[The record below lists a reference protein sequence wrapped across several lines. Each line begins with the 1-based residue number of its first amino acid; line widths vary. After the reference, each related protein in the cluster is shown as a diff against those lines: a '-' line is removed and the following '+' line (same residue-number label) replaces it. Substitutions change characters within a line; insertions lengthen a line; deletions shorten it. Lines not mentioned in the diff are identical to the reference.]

1 MFKITSKNI
10 ILRWWILATQ
20 SEQKKNTRTT
30 STDVILVTLLLIWS
44 SFSKAFNTSVWC
56 FYIVL
61 NSYLM
66 VESFNE
72 SLKLVCENIGLE
84 ILSNTAILKNIYYE
98 KRFSLIF
105 FISNL
110 IMCTL
115 SVNTLTLNF
124 NSNYFEEKI
133 KI

>member
-1 MFKITSKNI
+1 
-10 ILRWWILATQ
+10 
-20 SEQKKNTRTT
+20 
-30 STDVILVTLLLIWS
+30 
-44 SFSKAFNTSVWC
+44 
-56 FYIVL
+56 
-61 NSYLM
+61 M

-72 SLKLVCENIGLE
+72 NLKLVCENIGLE
-84 ILSNTAILKNIYYE
+84 ILSNTAILKNTYYE
-98 KRFSLIF
+98 KRFSHIF
-105 FISNL
+105 FIFNL

>member
-1 MFKITSKNI
+1 
-10 ILRWWILATQ
+10 
-20 SEQKKNTRTT
+20 
-30 STDVILVTLLLIWS
+30 
-44 SFSKAFNTSVWC
+44 
-56 FYIVL
+56 
-61 NSYLM
+61 M

-124 NSNYFEEKI
+124 NSNYFEEKS

>member
-1 MFKITSKNI
+1 
-10 ILRWWILATQ
+10 
-20 SEQKKNTRTT
+20 
-30 STDVILVTLLLIWS
+30 
-44 SFSKAFNTSVWC
+44 
-56 FYIVL
+56 
-61 NSYLM
+61 M

>member
-1 MFKITSKNI
+1 
-10 ILRWWILATQ
+10 
-20 SEQKKNTRTT
+20 
-30 STDVILVTLLLIWS
+30 
-44 SFSKAFNTSVWC
+44 
-56 FYIVL
+56 
-61 NSYLM
+61 M

-124 NSNYFEEKI
+124 NSNCFEKRI

>member
-1 MFKITSKNI
+1 
-10 ILRWWILATQ
+10 
-20 SEQKKNTRTT
+20 
-30 STDVILVTLLLIWS
+30 
-44 SFSKAFNTSVWC
+44 
-56 FYIVL
+56 
-61 NSYLM
+61 M

-124 NSNYFEEKI
+124 NSNYLEKKI

>member
-1 MFKITSKNI
+1 
-10 ILRWWILATQ
+10 
-20 SEQKKNTRTT
+20 
-30 STDVILVTLLLIWS
+30 
-44 SFSKAFNTSVWC
+44 
-56 FYIVL
+56 
-61 NSYLM
+61 M

-124 NSNYFEEKI
+124 NSNYFEKRI

>member
-1 MFKITSKNI
+1 
-10 ILRWWILATQ
+10 
-20 SEQKKNTRTT
+20 
-30 STDVILVTLLLIWS
+30 
-44 SFSKAFNTSVWC
+44 
-56 FYIVL
+56 
-61 NSYLM
+61 M

-72 SLKLVCENIGLE
+72 NLKLVCENIGLE

-98 KRFSLIF
+98 KRFSFIF

-124 NSNYFEEKI
+124 NSNYFEKRI

>member
-1 MFKITSKNI
+1 
-10 ILRWWILATQ
+10 
-20 SEQKKNTRTT
+20 
-30 STDVILVTLLLIWS
+30 
-44 SFSKAFNTSVWC
+44 
-56 FYIVL
+56 
-61 NSYLM
+61 M

-98 KRFSLIF
+98 IRFSLIF

-124 NSNYFEEKI
+124 NSNYFEKRI